1 MPSGGGGLSWHS
13 GDVLLVQR
21 RSCWAC
27 LSHRFGFKDP
37 IILQDAED
45 NRGGAFLERITLA
58 EGVVDPSA
66 MAKVLGITKRR
77 LAEAVGLPADAVHR
91 KSRMYSGSTQAPLK
105 ELAEFM
111 GLIVA
116 WHESPA
122 AAFRW
127 YVWHPLFS
135 FGGRSPED
143 VFKAEG
149 VAALETWVGQIEAG
163 VYI

>member
-1 MPSGGGGLSWHS
+1 M
-13 GDVLLVQR
+13 
-21 RSCWAC
+21 
-27 LSHRFGFKDP
+27 
-37 IILQDAED
+37 ILQDAED

-77 LAEAVGLPADAVHR
+77 LADAVGLPADAVHR

-127 YVWHPLFS
+127 YSGIPS
-135 FGGRSPED
+135 SPS
-143 VFKAEG
+143 AEG
-149 VAALETWVGQIEAG
+149 QQKTFSRPKASRRWRPGWAKSRRAFTSDGPARKPQVCSGADHGYEKSTFIGG
-163 VYI
+163 PSG